1 MLVEFTVGNYRSFRE
16 PMTLSLVATRLTSR
30 DPRLDADAVFEVP
43 GGLRLLRAAAIYGP
57 NGSGKSNLG
66 AAIHF
71 LCSFVLESSK
81 DTQAQEPIPVEPFL
95 LVPGYESQPSHFEIV
110 FITEGRRYR
119 YGFEA
124 TRERVVAEWLY
135 HVPSAREAPL
145 FTRDEDGIVVSAGF
159 RAARGLEQRTR
170 DNALFLSVS
179 AQFNVALA
187 VALVSSLLRLRN
199 ITGLSDRSIRD
210 FSVDLL
216 SHNESAPLVKALV
229 TGVHT
234 GIEDLVVGEAR
245 PLSPGT
251 LDWAL
256 RSVEEPVRADV
267 RRQLEAGDRRVT
279 ALRRKLAPDG
289 SPTDEIVRFDVDS
302 QESEGI
308 KKLVAWSGPILAS
321 LATGSPI
328 VIDEIDARFH
338 PLMTRALIGLFNSQE
353 VNPKNAQLVFMTHD
367 TNLLDLRFLRRD
379 QIWFTEKDQ
388 TGGTHLYSLAE
399 FRIRNDDASLE
410 KDYILGK
417 FGAIPFL
424 GGLHQIA
431 ECLHAQE
438 K

>member
-30 DPRLDADAVFEVP
+30 DPNLDADAVFEAP

-66 AAIHF
+66 AAIRF
-71 LCSFVLESSK
+71 LRDFALNSSK
-81 DTQAQEPIPVEPFL
+81 DTQAEEPIPVEPFL
-95 LVPGYESQPSHFEIV
+95 LVSGCESQPSHFEIV
-110 FITEGRRYR
+110 FIAEGRRYR

-135 HVPSAREAPL
+135 HVPSARETPL
-145 FTRDEDGIVVSAGF
+145 FTRSADDIVLHGPLKP
-159 RAARGLEQRTR
+159 ARGLEERTR
-170 DNALFLSVS
+170 KNALFLSVC

-187 VALVSSLLRLRN
+187 LVIMGALRRVGYIS
-199 ITGLSDRSIRD
+199 GLSDAEVQDDTINCLAEGR
-210 FSVDLL
+210 FV
-216 SHNESAPLVKALV
+216 HAVKALV
-229 TGVHT
+229 RAADG
-234 GIEDLVVGEAR
+234 GIDDLVVCEPVPPPSGMIERLQQILA
-245 PLSPGT
+245 
-251 LDWAL
+251 
-256 RSVEEPVRADV
+256 EPVRSQVEEQLLKGVRSLHTVRKKYSAAGTPRAESVRLDV
-267 RRQLEAGDRRVT
+267 A
-279 ALRRKLAPDG
+279 
-289 SPTDEIVRFDVDS
+289 S

-308 KKLVAWSGPILAS
+308 KKLVAWAGPILHS
-321 LATGSPI
+321 LVTGQTT
-328 VIDEIDARFH
+328 VIDEMDARFH
-338 PLMTRALIGLFNSQE
+338 PLITRALIGLFNSQHAD
-353 VNPKNAQLVFMTHD
+353 KGNAQLVFMTHD

-388 TGGTHLYSLAE
+388 TGGTNLYSLAE